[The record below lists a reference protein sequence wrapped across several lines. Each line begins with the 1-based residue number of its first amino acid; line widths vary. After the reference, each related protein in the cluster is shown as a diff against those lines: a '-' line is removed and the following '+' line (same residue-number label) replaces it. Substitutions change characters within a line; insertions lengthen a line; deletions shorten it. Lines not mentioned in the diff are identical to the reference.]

1 MALKFEPDWYRI
13 KFLESTS
20 NIKRAL
26 KESIGRE
33 PSTRIAREISA
44 CLQQGRM
51 FFEAAIQ
58 SPIEIRPLLIFYG
71 IIGFS
76 KAVILAKHQKGHETL
91 LKSHG
96 LKDISSENARIEN
109 LKLKIEE
116 NGTFHQFSDVIV
128 MLEGVNYNLSSMPLY
143 HKIPFDSSANI
154 ISKEIIFKDI
164 LARIPGLGEYFQ
176 STFREYP
183 KNKVINLHYMG
194 DRDGLTRLQITD
206 PEIYKDRISLERIVQ
221 KWRTKYSFL
230 ENWCF
235 IEGVHAWGE
244 SYLTFGNINKSEINE
259 FSEEFL
265 IERDGRFETKS
276 GAYNLPYE
284 RIDFKT
290 ILPPLSGGLTKSAEH
305 MIEDYGG
312 AFISEYALHYL
323 GMFLLSS
330 LVRYRPQI
338 WSHAIKAW
346 VTREKPAD
354 DKALALIEK
363 FMDLTINEFPD
374 MAVKAMTIN

>member
-1 MALKFEPDWYRI
+1 MDENLPQKSQG
-13 KFLESTS
+13 K
-20 NIKRAL
+20 
-26 KESIGRE
+26 
-33 PSTRIAREISA
+33 ISA

-76 KAVILAKHQKGHETL
+76 KAIILARHLKGHETL

-96 LKDISSENARIEN
+96 LKDISAENARLEN
-109 LKLKIEE
+109 LKLMIEA
-116 NGTFHQFSDVIV
+116 NGTFQQFNDVIV
-128 MLEGVNYNLSSMPLY
+128 MFDGINYNLSSSPFF
-143 HKIPFDSSANI
+143 HKIPFDSSVKIKDKDI
-154 ISKEIIFKDI
+154 IIKDI
-164 LARIPGLGEYFQ
+164 LARIPGLGEYYQ
-176 STFREYP
+176 STFQEYP
-183 KNKVINLHYMG
+183 KNKMLDVYYMD
-194 DRDGLTRLQITD
+194 DRDGLTHLKITD
-206 PEIYKDRISLERIVQ
+206 PEIYNDRVSLKRIVQ
-221 KWRTKYSFL
+221 KWRAKYPFL

-235 IEGVHAWGE
+235 IEAAHAWGE
-244 SYLTFGNINKSEINE
+244 SYLTFVNINKSELDE

-265 IERDGRFETKS
+265 VERDGSFATKS
-276 GAYNLPYE
+276 GEYNLPYE

-290 ILPPLSGGLTKSAEH
+290 ILAPLSGGLTKKAEH
-305 MIEDYGG
+305 MIEDYEG

-346 VTREKPAD
+346 VTK
-354 DKALALIEK
+354 KSLLMIGH
-363 FMDLTINEFPD
+363 
-374 MAVKAMTIN
+374 

>member
-1 MALKFEPDWYRI
+1 MVVKTEADWYRI
-13 KFLESTS
+13 KFFESTL

-26 KESIGRE
+26 KESVGRE
-33 PSTRIAREISA
+33 PSTKISREISA

-76 KAVILAKHQKGHETL
+76 KAIILARNLKGHETL

-109 LKLKIEE
+109 LKLKIEV
-116 NGTFHQFSDVIV
+116 NGTFQQFNDVIV
-128 MLEGVNYNLSSMPLY
+128 TLEGINYNLYSSPLY
-143 HKIPFDSSANI
+143 YKIPFDASFNI
-154 ISKEIIFKDI
+154 ATKEIIIKDI
-164 LARIPGLGEYFQ
+164 LARIPGLGEYYQ
-176 STFREYP
+176 STFKECP
-183 KNKVINLHYMG
+183 KNKMIILNYMN
-194 DRDGLTRLQITD
+194 DKDGLTHLKITD
-206 PEIYKDRISLERIVQ
+206 PEIYGDRVSLKRIVQ
-221 KWRTKYSFL
+221 KWRANYPFL

-235 IEGVHAWGE
+235 IEAAHAWGE
-244 SYLTFGNINKSEINE
+244 SYLTFANINKNEIDE

-265 IERDGRFETKS
+265 VEHDDRFEAKS
-276 GAYNLPYE
+276 GAYNKSYDL
-284 RIDFKT
+284 IDFK
-290 ILPPLSGGLTKSAEH
+290 ILLPPLSGGLKKGGEH
-305 MIEDYGG
+305 MIQDYEGV
-312 AFISEYALHYL
+312 FISEYSLHYL

-354 DKALALIEK
+354 DRALALIEK

-374 MAVKAMTIN
+374 MAVEAITK